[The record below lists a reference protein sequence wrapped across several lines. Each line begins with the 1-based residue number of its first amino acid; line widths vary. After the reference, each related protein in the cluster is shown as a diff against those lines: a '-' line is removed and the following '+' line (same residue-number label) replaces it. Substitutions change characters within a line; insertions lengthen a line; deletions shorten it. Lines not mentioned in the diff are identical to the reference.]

1 MLTLFG
7 YLNAAHDHAEISFSD
22 VVPGDGLMLGEGRRF
37 EIAKVRLGPGHIH
50 DRKLR
55 EIIVHIAIFIAAGAA
70 LLAWPAASHAG
81 IEVKI
86 GILNDQSTSFFKD
99 IAGKGSVVAA
109 KMAIEDFGA
118 ADKGLDVAVLWAD
131 HRNNPD
137 FAAEKAREWYEKDGV
152 DAIFDVPNSAVALAV
167 SDVTQKE
174 NKVFIDSGAATSDLT
189 GARCSPNTLHWT
201 YDTWE
206 LAHGTASAVVKS
218 GGTTWFFLTVDYVFG
233 RSLERD
239 TTAVI
244 IADGGSVLGDVTF
257 TRNTPD
263 FSAYLLEAQASGAKV
278 IALASAGGDSINA
291 IKKAAEFG
299 IVQGD
304 QKLAGLLVF
313 ITDVHALGLTTA
325 QGLLLTS
332 PFYWDLNAGTR
343 AWSDRFMSETGSR
356 PTMVQAGVYSSVLHY
371 LKAVQAVG
379 SAKDGLKVIA
389 KMKETSAEDPLF
401 GRSTVR
407 ADGRVIHD
415 SYLFQVKTPA
425 ESKGPWDYYK
435 LISTTPADK
444 AFRPMSEGGCPL
456 VAAK

>member
-1 MLTLFG
+1 
-7 YLNAAHDHAEISFSD
+7 
-22 VVPGDGLMLGEGRRF
+22 
-37 EIAKVRLGPGHIH
+37 
-50 DRKLR
+50 
-55 EIIVHIAIFIAAGAA
+55 VHIAIFIAAGAA

-137 FAAEKAREWYEKDGV
+137 FAAEKAREWYEEDGV

-456 VAAK
+456 VTAK

>member
-1 MLTLFG
+1 
-7 YLNAAHDHAEISFSD
+7 
-22 VVPGDGLMLGEGRRF
+22 
-37 EIAKVRLGPGHIH
+37 
-50 DRKLR
+50 
-55 EIIVHIAIFIAAGAA
+55 
-70 LLAWPAASHAG
+70 
-81 IEVKI
+81 
-86 GILNDQSTSFFKD
+86 
-99 IAGKGSVVAA
+99 
-109 KMAIEDFGA
+109 MAIEDFGA
-118 ADKGLDVAVLWAD
+118 RAKGLDVTVLWAD

-137 FAAEKAREWYEKDGV
+137 FAADKAREWYEKDGV

-167 SDVTQKE
+167 SEVTQKE

-206 LAHGTASAVVKS
+206 LAHGTGSAVVKA
-218 GGTTWFFLTVDYVFG
+218 GGTSWLFLTVDYMFG
-233 RSLERD
+233 YTLERD
-239 TTAVI
+239 TSAVVI
-244 IADGGSVLGDVTF
+244 KDGGTVLGDVKF
-257 TRNTPD
+257 ARNTPD
-263 FSAYLLEAQASGAKV
+263 ISSYVLEAQNSGAKV
-278 IALASAGGDSINA
+278 IGLASAGGDTINA
-291 IKKAAEFG
+291 IKQAAEFG
-299 IVQGD
+299 IVQGG

-313 ITDVHALGLTTA
+313 ITDVHALGLKTA

-343 AWSDRFMSETGSR
+343 AWSDRFMQEAGGR

-379 SAKDGLKVIA
+379 SAKDGLQVVA
-389 KMKETSAEDPLF
+389 KMKETPAEDPLF
-401 GRSTVR
+401 GKSAVR

-415 SYLFQVKTPA
+415 SYLFEVKTPA

-456 VAAK
+456 VSGNSNKAK

>member
-1 MLTLFG
+1 
-7 YLNAAHDHAEISFSD
+7 
-22 VVPGDGLMLGEGRRF
+22 
-37 EIAKVRLGPGHIH
+37 
-50 DRKLR
+50 
-55 EIIVHIAIFIAAGAA
+55 
-70 LLAWPAASHAG
+70 
-81 IEVKI
+81 
-86 GILNDQSTSFFKD
+86 
-99 IAGKGSVVAA
+99 
-109 KMAIEDFGA
+109 MAIEDFGA
-118 ADKGLDVAVLWAD
+118 RAKGLDVTVLWAD

-137 FAAEKAREWYEKDGV
+137 FAADKAREWYEKDGV

-167 SDVTQKE
+167 SEVTQKE

-206 LAHGTASAVVKS
+206 LAHGTGSAVVKA
-218 GGTTWFFLTVDYVFG
+218 GGTSWLFLTVDYMFG
-233 RSLERD
+233 YTLERD
-239 TTAVI
+239 TSAVVI
-244 IADGGSVLGDVTF
+244 KDGGTVLGDVKF
-257 TRNTPD
+257 ARNTPD
-263 FSAYLLEAQASGAKV
+263 ISSYVLEAQNSGAKV
-278 IALASAGGDSINA
+278 IGLASAGGDTINA
-291 IKKAAEFG
+291 IKQAAEFG
-299 IVQGD
+299 IVQGG

-313 ITDVHALGLTTA
+313 ITDVHALGLKTA

-343 AWSDRFMSETGSR
+343 AWSDRFMQETGGR

-379 SAKDGLKVIA
+379 SAKDGLQVVA
-389 KMKETSAEDPLF
+389 KMKETPAEDPLF
-401 GRSTVR
+401 GKSTVR

-415 SYLFQVKTPA
+415 SYLFEVKTPA

-456 VAAK
+456 VSGNSNKAK